1 MTFRGLDALRRF
13 MPDYAARGW
22 DLAHALIISEE
33 CDEEKRRS
41 PDMGDGEV
49 LHVVEQRWRE
59 SKGG

>member
-1 MTFRGLDALRRF
+1 